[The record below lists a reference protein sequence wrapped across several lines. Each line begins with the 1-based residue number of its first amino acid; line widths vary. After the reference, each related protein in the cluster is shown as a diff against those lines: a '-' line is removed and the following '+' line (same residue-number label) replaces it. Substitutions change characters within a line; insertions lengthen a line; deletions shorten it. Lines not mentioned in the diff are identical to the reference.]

1 MISTILEPLIAAAM
15 ARAIPVLPE
24 VASIRVSPGLICPR
38 SSARVIID
46 SAGRSLTEPAGLF
59 PSSLS
64 NRVLL
69 VSPAMRCKRTRG
81 VLPTQSAIVGYCK
94 VMAYSQSRLRGR
106 TSYRE
111 SLARHITQSAVLMA
125 YRNKRV
131 KWRAHRRHRGQA
143 PSHICPVL
151 TKNSVYTPT
160 PCGRGLAPPT
170 FALRSPKIVCTP
182 QPPVGGGLPPH
193 ICPALTKNSVYTP
206 TPCGRGL
213 APDGRTSKNGLV
225 QMPVAM
231 ISLENLFP
239 HRRDLPV
246 NQRLKRLEQR
256 GKRCRRLQHLQRLH
270 NRLNRRQRTGA
281 RRLAQPVARDG
292 ALDQRHPG
300 QCRQQRVEVQ
310 QLARLAPGAVGDH
323 QQQRLVTLPISLQ
336 RPGIVSGKQQ
346 ARLITRRV
354 QQARQII
361 EYLAHHQLRILQ
373 AQRRQPRGIE
383 RMVDLARVL
392 QQ

>member
-131 KWRAHRRHRGQA
+131 KWRGHRGQA

-151 TKNSVYTPT
+151 TKNSVY
-160 PCGRGLAPPT
+160 A
-170 FALRSPKIVCTP
+170 
-182 QPPVGGGLPPH
+182 Q
-193 ICPALTKNSVYTP
+193 

-213 APDGRTSKNGLV
+213 APDDRASKNGLA

-270 NRLNRRQRTGA
+270 NRLYRRQRTGA